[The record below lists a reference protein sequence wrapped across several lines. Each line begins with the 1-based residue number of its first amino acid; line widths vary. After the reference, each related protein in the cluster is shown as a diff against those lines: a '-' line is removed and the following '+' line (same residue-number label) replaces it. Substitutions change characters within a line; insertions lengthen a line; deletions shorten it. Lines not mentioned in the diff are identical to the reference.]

1 LLVVIL
7 GLIAG
12 CQSAQVLGEMADSV
26 FNAAD
31 RSTERC
37 ASRSAAIL
45 CGKDPYFRP
54 IPA

>member
-1 LLVVIL
+1 VPRDAL
-7 GLIAG
+7 
-12 CQSAQVLGEMADSV
+12 
-26 FNAAD
+26 
-31 RSTERC
+31 RRC